1 MKFYKICLTN
11 VHRVNAKSDV
21 VYVGTAQSKPIIKY
35 KISMKSGVE
44 NRLKNI
50 MLYLM

>member
-1 MKFYKICLTN
+1 MPTELKL
-11 VHRVNAKSDV
+11 RVVFFVLDAILLKSV
-21 VYVGTAQSKPIIKY
+21 IKY
-35 KISMKSGVE
+35 KISMNSEVE